1 MQVFQKMFQI
11 KKNNK
16 RSDISKVMSLLL
28 LPCHKCHPHQILQ
41 RYTIAEI

>member
-1 MQVFQKMFQI
+1 MQGFQKMFQI

-16 RSDISKVMSLLL
+16 KSDISKGVSLFL

-41 RYTIAEI
+41 QLGYAF